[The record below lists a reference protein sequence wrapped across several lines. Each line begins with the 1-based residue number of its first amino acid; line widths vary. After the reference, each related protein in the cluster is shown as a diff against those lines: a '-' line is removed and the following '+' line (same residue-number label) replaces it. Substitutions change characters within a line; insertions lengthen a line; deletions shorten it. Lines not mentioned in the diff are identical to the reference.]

1 MTIDKGLALNE
12 QQVFNVAVAII
23 GALGGW
29 LMRIMWQSLKDLQAR
44 DEKLADK
51 VAQIE
56 VLVAGEYVKRH
67 EVGRMEK
74 AIFAK
79 LDRIEDKIGSKADK

>member
-1 MTIDKGLALNE
+1 MDKGSGLNE
-12 QQVFNVAVAII
+12 QQVFNVAIAII

-44 DEKLADK
+44 DDKLADK
-51 VAQIE
+51 VGAIE
-56 VLVAGEYVKRH
+56 VLVAGQYVKRDDMN
-67 EVGRMEK
+67 RDIS

-79 LDRIEDKIGSKADK
+79 LDRIEDKIDSKADK